1 MKLRKRERDF
11 SKLRKSKEIRRM
23 PREEARWRKMK

>member
-11 SKLRKSKEIRRM
+11 SKLRRNKMRRI
-23 PREEARWRKMK
+23 PREDARWRKMK